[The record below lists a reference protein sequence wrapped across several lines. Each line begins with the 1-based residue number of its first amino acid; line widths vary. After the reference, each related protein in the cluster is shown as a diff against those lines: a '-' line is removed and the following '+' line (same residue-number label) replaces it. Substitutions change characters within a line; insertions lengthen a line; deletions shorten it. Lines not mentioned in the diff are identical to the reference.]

1 MARMN
6 GMVKGIHALAP
17 NAKSGTKKKV
27 TGGDVEA
34 PIYSQYIK
42 GLKGDALKK
51 AMAQYEID
59 NYAFKN
65 PDAAEKEGE
74 KFLTAQYKNHDFEKD
89 GKFPYPVKPETQS
102 DSEFQFPNPKF
113 DKPEDILSVEPNDG
127 SYTKKY
133 SDSGSKMIQAIK
145 TEDAKKTKTDAG
157 TVLGI
162 AQAGMG
168 LAGVMNSGNNPIESG
183 MPEYKISPVI
193 QNDINT
199 LAAKRDKGL
208 DDAVRTSVMNSIE
221 DERTTNVG
229 LAKELSGG
237 SNVTAFN
244 RAILANS
251 NATEK
256 KTKVAAMDQEQR
268 DKNLSAS
275 MEGNKMLSSIE
286 RTIYEDKMKKKLL
299 DQDNWEKKQNA
310 WGTLLNAGITNVIG
324 ASQLKKENEN
334 LKALREKVA

>member
-1 MARMN
+1 
-6 GMVKGIHALAP
+6 
-17 NAKSGTKKKV
+17 
-27 TGGDVEA
+27 
-34 PIYSQYIK
+34 
-42 GLKGDALKK
+42 
-51 AMAQYEID
+51 
-59 NYAFKN
+59 
-65 PDAAEKEGE
+65 
-74 KFLTAQYKNHDFEKD
+74 
-89 GKFPYPVKPETQS
+89 
-102 DSEFQFPNPKF
+102 
-113 DKPEDILSVEPNDG
+113 
-127 SYTKKY
+127 
-133 SDSGSKMIQAIK
+133 
-145 TEDAKKTKTDAG
+145 
-157 TVLGI
+157 
-162 AQAGMG
+162 
-168 LAGVMNSGNNPIESG
+168 